1 MAEEFNFGSSN
12 SNFEELLKKYKPV
25 DEQPTPAVQAEPEK
39 EIEPET
45 VSEKKPVKEKT
56 VKEKPVKK
64 VRKVKPAVQEEK
76 IAEPAVEQESFEEEI
91 NQIFDSVQSETEI
104 EPEPIAEEFSFDSSL
119 LNDEPEEPQESLIE
133 KVKDEPK
140 FAYDLN
146 MFGSSAQKAFD
157 VESYDDSW
165 LDSSLDNSIFY
176 NPDSVSQLQTQPL
189 DTFAA
194 ETAEDSLPEE
204 DYAEEPEEPKESNF
218 ILAEEPEKAD
228 VASAAGGYVA
238 QDDIEGFTFDDDSGL
253 DFGDAD
259 EEKEQPAPHADYQMP
274 QDLEGLPVF
283 TPAKPDKKAKK
294 IKAKKEVNAVTDFS
308 KDYKKGEEAAPKK
321 KKGFFKN
328 NFVISQEDPAAEKI
342 RKIIM
347 IIAVLAIIGSGLYL
361 FNDYVIMPYRN
372 DKDMNELNGLLGN
385 GNNVI
390 DEQSMEE
397 KYPDIDFPEGML
409 EKYADVYARN
419 QDLVGWIEISGLD
432 ISLPVVQGVDNKQ
445 YLKTD
450 FDGKTSKYGSIFMNS
465 TNKYDTLDYNTTLFG
480 HHMKDQKM
488 FGKLKQYKTVAG
500 YKKAPVIEFG
510 TLYADYKWKV
520 FAVMIT
526 NGTASGD
533 DGYLF
538 NYMFT
543 DLSTNQ
549 KVEEFLGEIK
559 LRSIYYPQV
568 DIAVSDKILTLSTCT
583 YELDEGRLVI
593 MARMVR
599 PGESEYVDVNAVRY
613 NANPRYPQG
622 YYEKNGKTNPYA
634 DYAKWYPS

>member
-1 MAEEFNFGSSN
+1 MAEEFNFGSSS

-25 DEQPTPAVQAEPEK
+25 DAEPTPAVQAEPEK
-39 EIEPET
+39 EAEQEI
-45 VSEKKPVKEKT
+45 VHEKKPVKK
-56 VKEKPVKK
+56 VKK
-64 VRKVKPAVQEEK
+64 AKPAVQEEK
-76 IAEPAVEQESFEEEI
+76 AAEPVTEQETFEEEI
-91 NQIFDSVQSETEI
+91 NEIFDSVKSERE
-104 EPEPIAEEFSFDSSL
+104 AVEEFSFDSSL
-119 LNDEPEEPQESLIE
+119 LNNEPEEPQESLIE

-146 MFGSSAQKAFD
+146 MFGSSAQKTFD
-157 VESYDDSW
+157 IESYDDSW

-176 NPDSVSQLQTQPL
+176 DPDAASKIKEQPL
-189 DTFAA
+189 ESFAV
-194 ETAEDSLPEE
+194 ETAQDNAEQE
-204 DYAEEPEEPKESNF
+204 DYFEEPRESNF
-218 ILAEEPEKAD
+218 IPVEEPEKAD
-228 VASAAGGYVA
+228 IASAAGGYVA

-253 DFGDAD
+253 DFGD
-259 EEKEQPAPHADYQMP
+259 EEKEQPTQQPDYPAP
-274 QDLEGLPVF
+274 DLEGLPVF

-328 NFVISQEDPAAEKI
+328 NFVISQEDPTAEKI

-372 DKDMNELNGLLGN
+372 DKDMNELNSLLGN
-385 GNNVI
+385 GNSVI

-397 KYPDIDFPEGML
+397 KYPDIDFPKGML
-409 EKYADVYARN
+409 EKYGDVYARN
-419 QDLVGWIEISGLD
+419 QDLVGWIEIAGLD
-432 ISLPVVQGVDNKQ
+432 ISLPVVQGVDNNQ

-465 TNKYDTLDYNTTLFG
+465 TNRFDTLDYNTTLFG

-520 FAVMIT
+520 FAVFIT
-526 NGTASGD
+526 NGTSAGD

>member
-1 MAEEFNFGSSN
+1 MAEEFNFGSSS

-25 DEQPTPAVQAEPEK
+25 DAEPTPAVQAEPEK
-39 EIEPET
+39 EAEQEI
-45 VSEKKPVKEKT
+45 VQEKKPVKK
-56 VKEKPVKK
+56 VKK
-64 VRKVKPAVQEEK
+64 AKPAVQAEK
-76 IAEPAVEQESFEEEI
+76 AAEPVTEQETFEEEI
-91 NQIFDSVQSETEI
+91 NEIFDSVKS
-104 EPEPIAEEFSFDSSL
+104 EPEAVEEFSFDSSL
-119 LNDEPEEPQESLIE
+119 LNNEPEEPQESLIE

-157 VESYDDSW
+157 IESYDDSW

-176 NPDSVSQLQTQPL
+176 DPDAASKIKEQPL
-189 DTFAA
+189 ESFAV
-194 ETAEDSLPEE
+194 ETAQDNAEQE
-204 DYAEEPEEPKESNF
+204 DYFEEPRESNF
-218 ILAEEPEKAD
+218 IPVEEPEKAD
-228 VASAAGGYVA
+228 IASAAGGYVA

-253 DFGDAD
+253 DFGD
-259 EEKEQPAPHADYQMP
+259 EEKEQPTQQPDYPAP
-274 QDLEGLPVF
+274 DLEGLPVF

-328 NFVISQEDPAAEKI
+328 NFVISQEDPTAEKI

-372 DKDMNELNGLLGN
+372 DKDMNELNSLLGN
-385 GNNVI
+385 GNSVI
-390 DEQSMEE
+390 DEQSMEK
-397 KYPDIDFPEGML
+397 KYPDIDFPAGML
-409 EKYADVYARN
+409 EKYGDVYARN
-419 QDLVGWIEISGLD
+419 QDLVGWIEIAGLD
-432 ISLPVVQGVDNKQ
+432 ISLPVVQGVDNNQ

-465 TNKYDTLDYNTTLFG
+465 TNRFDTLDYNTTLFG

-520 FAVMIT
+520 FAVFIT
-526 NGTASGD
+526 NGTSAGD

>member
-1 MAEEFNFGSSN
+1 MADEFNFGSGN

-25 DEQPTPAVQAEPEK
+25 DAEPTPAVQAEPEK
-39 EIEPET
+39 EAEQEAVP
-45 VSEKKPVKEKT
+45 EKKPEKEKT
-56 VKEKPVKK
+56 VKKAKK
-64 VRKVKPAVQEEK
+64 AKPAVQEEK
-76 IAEPAVEQESFEEEI
+76 AAEPVFEQETFEEEI
-91 NQIFDSVQSETEI
+91 NSIFDSVQPETEI
-104 EPEPIAEEFSFDSSL
+104 IPEPVAEEFSFDSSL
-119 LNDEPEEPQESLIE
+119 LNDEPEEQPESLIE

-157 VESYDDSW
+157 IESYDDSW
-165 LDSSLDNSIFY
+165 LDSSLDSSIFY
-176 NPDSVSQLQTQPL
+176 DPDAALKNQEQPL
-189 DTFAA
+189 ESFSA
-194 ETAEDSLPEE
+194 ETAEDTAPEE
-204 DYAEEPEEPKESNF
+204 DYFEEPKESNF
-218 ILAEEPEKAD
+218 IPVEEPETID

-238 QDDIEGFTFDDDSGL
+238 QDDAEDFTFDADSGL
-253 DFGDAD
+253 NFGD
-259 EEKEQPAPHADYQMP
+259 EEKEQPAPQPDYP
-274 QDLEGLPVF
+274 AAQDFEGLPVF

-294 IKAKKEVNAVTDFS
+294 MKAKKEVNGLTDFS

-321 KKGFFKN
+321 KKGFFRN
-328 NFVISQEDPAAEKI
+328 NFVISQEDPTAEKI

-347 IIAVLAIIGSGLYL
+347 IFAVLAIICSGLYL

-372 DKDMNELNGLLGN
+372 DKDMNELNSLLGD
-385 GNNVI
+385 GNSVI

-397 KYPDIDFPEGML
+397 KYPDIDFPAGML
-409 EKYADVYARN
+409 EKYGDVYARN
-419 QDLVGWIEISGLD
+419 QDLVGWIEIAGLD
-432 ISLPVVQGVDNKQ
+432 ISLPVVQGVDNNQ

-465 TNKYDTLDYNTTLFG
+465 TNRFDTLDYNTTLFG

-510 TLYADYKWKV
+510 TLFADYKWKV
-520 FAVMIT
+520 FAVFIT
-526 NGTASGD
+526 NGTSSGD
-533 DGYLF
+533 NGYLF

-583 YELDEGRLVI
+583 YELEEGRLVV

-599 PGESEYVDVNAVRY
+599 PGESEYVDVDAVRY

>member
-1 MAEEFNFGSSN
+1 MAEEFNFGSSS

-25 DEQPTPAVQAEPEK
+25 DAEPTPAVQAEPEK
-39 EIEPET
+39 EAEQEI
-45 VSEKKPVKEKT
+45 VQEKKPVKKA
-56 VKEKPVKK
+56 K
-64 VRKVKPAVQEEK
+64 KVKPAIQEEK
-76 IAEPAVEQESFEEEI
+76 AAEPVTEQETFEEEI
-91 NQIFDSVQSETEI
+91 NEIFDSVKS
-104 EPEPIAEEFSFDSSL
+104 EPEAVEEFSFDSSL
-119 LNDEPEEPQESLIE
+119 LNNEPEEPQESLIE

-157 VESYDDSW
+157 IESYDDSW

-176 NPDSVSQLQTQPL
+176 DPDAASKIKEQPL
-189 DTFAA
+189 ESFAV
-194 ETAEDSLPEE
+194 ETAQDNAEQE
-204 DYAEEPEEPKESNF
+204 DYFEEPRESNF
-218 ILAEEPEKAD
+218 IPVEEPEKAD
-228 VASAAGGYVA
+228 IASAAGGYVA

-253 DFGDAD
+253 DFGD
-259 EEKEQPAPHADYQMP
+259 EEKEQPTQQPDYPAP
-274 QDLEGLPVF
+274 DLEGLPVF

-328 NFVISQEDPAAEKI
+328 NFIISQEDPTAEKI

-372 DKDMNELNGLLGN
+372 DKDMNELNSLLGN
-385 GNNVI
+385 GNSVI

-397 KYPDIDFPEGML
+397 KYPDIDFPKGML
-409 EKYADVYARN
+409 EKYGDVYARN
-419 QDLVGWIEISGLD
+419 QDLVGWIEIAGLD
-432 ISLPVVQGVDNKQ
+432 ISLPVVQGVDNNQ

-465 TNKYDTLDYNTTLFG
+465 TNRFDTLDYNTTLFG

-520 FAVMIT
+520 FAVFIT
-526 NGTASGD
+526 NGTSAGD

>member
-1 MAEEFNFGSSN
+1 MAEEFNFGSSS

-25 DEQPTPAVQAEPEK
+25 DAEPTPAVQAEPEK
-39 EIEPET
+39 EAEQEI
-45 VSEKKPVKEKT
+45 VHEKKPVKK
-56 VKEKPVKK
+56 VK
-64 VRKVKPAVQEEK
+64 KVKPAIQEEK
-76 IAEPAVEQESFEEEI
+76 AAEPVTEQETFEEEI
-91 NQIFDSVQSETEI
+91 NEIFDSVKS
-104 EPEPIAEEFSFDSSL
+104 EPEAVEEFSFDSSL
-119 LNDEPEEPQESLIE
+119 LNNEPEEPQESLIE

-157 VESYDDSW
+157 IESYDDSW

-176 NPDSVSQLQTQPL
+176 DPDAASKIKEQPL
-189 DTFAA
+189 ESFAV
-194 ETAEDSLPEE
+194 ETAQDNAEQE
-204 DYAEEPEEPKESNF
+204 DYFEEPRESNF
-218 ILAEEPEKAD
+218 IPVEEPEKAD
-228 VASAAGGYVA
+228 IASAAGGYVA

-253 DFGDAD
+253 DFGD
-259 EEKEQPAPHADYQMP
+259 EEKEQPTQQPDYPAP
-274 QDLEGLPVF
+274 DLEGLPVF

-328 NFVISQEDPAAEKI
+328 NFVISQEDPTAEKI

-372 DKDMNELNGLLGN
+372 DKDMNELNSLLGN
-385 GNNVI
+385 GNSVI
-390 DEQSMEE
+390 DEQSMEK
-397 KYPDIDFPEGML
+397 KYPDIDFPAGML
-409 EKYADVYARN
+409 EKYGDVYARN
-419 QDLVGWIEISGLD
+419 QDLVGWIEIAGLD
-432 ISLPVVQGVDNKQ
+432 ISLPVVQGVDNNQ

-465 TNKYDTLDYNTTLFG
+465 TNRFDTLDYNTTLFG

-520 FAVMIT
+520 FAVFIT
-526 NGTASGD
+526 NGTSAGD

>member
-1 MAEEFNFGSSN
+1 MAEEFNFGSSS

-25 DEQPTPAVQAEPEK
+25 DAEPTPAVQAEPEK
-39 EIEPET
+39 EAEQEI
-45 VSEKKPVKEKT
+45 VQEKKPVKK
-56 VKEKPVKK
+56 VK
-64 VRKVKPAVQEEK
+64 KVKPAIQEEK
-76 IAEPAVEQESFEEEI
+76 AAEPVTEQETFEEEI
-91 NQIFDSVQSETEI
+91 NEIFDSVKS
-104 EPEPIAEEFSFDSSL
+104 EPEAVEEFSFDSSL
-119 LNDEPEEPQESLIE
+119 LNNEPEEPQESLIE

-146 MFGSSAQKAFD
+146 MFGSSAQKSFD
-157 VESYDDSW
+157 IESYDDSW

-176 NPDSVSQLQTQPL
+176 DPDAASKIKEQPL
-189 DTFAA
+189 ESFAV
-194 ETAEDSLPEE
+194 ETAQDNAEQE
-204 DYAEEPEEPKESNF
+204 DYFEEPRESNF
-218 ILAEEPEKAD
+218 IPVEEPEKAD
-228 VASAAGGYVA
+228 IASAAGGYVA

-253 DFGDAD
+253 DFGD
-259 EEKEQPAPHADYQMP
+259 EEKEQPTQQPDYPAP
-274 QDLEGLPVF
+274 DLEGLPVF

-328 NFVISQEDPAAEKI
+328 NFIISQEDPTAEKI

-372 DKDMNELNGLLGN
+372 DKDMNELNSLLGN
-385 GNNVI
+385 GNSVI

-397 KYPDIDFPEGML
+397 KYPDIDFPKGML
-409 EKYADVYARN
+409 QKYGDVYARN
-419 QDLVGWIEISGLD
+419 QDLVGWIEIAGLD
-432 ISLPVVQGVDNKQ
+432 ISLPVVQGVDNNQ

-465 TNKYDTLDYNTTLFG
+465 TNRFDTLDYNTTLFG

-520 FAVMIT
+520 FAVFIT
-526 NGTASGD
+526 NGTSAGD

>member
-1 MAEEFNFGSSN
+1 MADEFNFGSSN

-25 DEQPTPAVQAEPEK
+25 DAEPTPAVEAEPEK
-39 EIEPET
+39 EAEQEI
-45 VSEKKPVKEKT
+45 VQEKKPVKK
-56 VKEKPVKK
+56 VK
-64 VRKVKPAVQEEK
+64 KVKPAVKEEK
-76 IAEPAVEQESFEEEI
+76 AAEPVTEQETFKEEI
-91 NQIFDSVQSETEI
+91 NEIFDSVQNETE
-104 EPEPIAEEFSFDSSL
+104 AVEEFSFDSSL
-119 LNDEPEEPQESLIE
+119 MNDEPEEPQESLIE

-146 MFGSSAQKAFD
+146 MFGSSAQKTFD
-157 VESYDDSW
+157 IESYDDSW

-176 NPDSVSQLQTQPL
+176 DPDAASKINEQPL
-189 DTFAA
+189 ESFAV
-194 ETAEDSLPEE
+194 ETAQDNAEQD
-204 DYAEEPEEPKESNF
+204 DYFKEPKESNF
-218 ILAEEPEKAD
+218 IPVEEPEKAD
-228 VASAAGGYVA
+228 IASAAGGYVA

-253 DFGDAD
+253 DFGD
-259 EEKEQPAPHADYQMP
+259 EEKEQPTPQPDYPAP
-274 QDLEGLPVF
+274 DLEGLPVF
-283 TPAKPDKKAKK
+283 TPAKPDKKARKM
-294 IKAKKEVNAVTDFS
+294 KAKKEVNAVTDFS

-328 NFVISQEDPAAEKI
+328 NFIISQEDPTAEKI

-372 DKDMNELNGLLGN
+372 DKDMSELNGLLGE

-409 EKYADVYARN
+409 EKYGDVYARN
-419 QDLVGWIEISGLD
+419 QDLVGWIEIAGLD
-432 ISLPVVQGVDNKQ
+432 ISLPVVQGVDNNQ

-465 TNKYDTLDYNTTLFG
+465 TNHFNTLDYNTTLFG

-520 FAVMIT
+520 FAVFIT
-526 NGTASGD
+526 NGTSAGD

-543 DLSTNQ
+543 DLSTNR